1 MDQKIVTCE
10 EIIKLLEPLAKKHG
24 IKFQKMKQGAYWPQG
39 SNVHP
44 APFSD
49 HLGIILPNIILY
61 REGVQETS
69 IIHEMGHLL
78 FGLNGDE
85 YKWFGWEWSIARLI
99 GVEDQWLSENSNY
112 VVSYPDDNSSF
123 VDLGDVGTKD
133 LILLFEDRIDAAQN
147 AGIKIPKKKDLI

>member
-1 MDQKIVTCE
+1 MAQKIVTCK

-24 IKFQKMKQGAYWPQG
+24 ISFQKMKHGAYWPQG
-39 SNVHP
+39 SNVYP

-99 GVEDQWLSENSNY
+99 GVEDQWLSENNNY
-112 VVSYPDDNSSF
+112 VVSLPNGPL
-123 VDLGDVGTKD
+123 VDLWEIETKD
-133 LILLFEDRIDAAQN
+133 LVTLFEDRVDAALK
-147 AGIKIPKKKDLI
+147 AGIKIPKII